1 MRLEGDSFSLGS
13 RQQIAESRHRGIASI
28 RANQDAGKNGIAHDI
43 DLPIVAR
50 RLVNRDDG
58 RFLMNLCPQF
68 ARSSEQTIVKNTSLD
83 CRHSRAG
90 ESCAHGSSVNRDEV
104 DRVDHGVRQI
114 LDFAGKSEPFQNRQ
128 AGRVNAITANFF
140 AGKLF
145 AFDYRNPEPGSGAE
159 CSAARSRRAASDNG
173 NVDYFHARPVSM
185 AGGPRSTLVACDSK
199 RNESS
204 VMSWSIPIIRIA
216 GIQLRIHVTFLL
228 LIGWIALGS
237 SSAVIF
243 VLLLF
248 LCVVLHEFGH
258 ALAAKA
264 YGINTPD
271 ITLLPIGGV
280 ARLERIPE
288 EPKQEL
294 VIAIAGPLVNV
305 IIAAC
310 LYVVIGARGHVAPEI
325 AVQKG
330 DMLAGLFQINVWL
343 LLFNLLP
350 AFPMDG
356 GRVLRALLATRLT
369 YARATQVA
377 ATVGQAFAFAFGIV
391 GLFGIPGLFHAN
403 PFLIFIAFFVYL
415 GASQEAALAQM
426 RDVSRRF
433 PVSSAMV
440 REFRTLPATATLQ
453 EAVDALLA
461 TSQHDF
467 PVLDETGN
475 VAGILTRHD
484 LIAALHKGDTEIHVA
499 DVMRRDIPTVTT
511 GTRFEEAFRI
521 MQECNCPA
529 VPVLDGMK
537 RLVGLLTP
545 ENVSELMM
553 VQSALPRRRPA

>member
-1 MRLEGDSFSLGS
+1 
-13 RQQIAESRHRGIASI
+13 
-28 RANQDAGKNGIAHDI
+28 
-43 DLPIVAR
+43 
-50 RLVNRDDG
+50 
-58 RFLMNLCPQF
+58 
-68 ARSSEQTIVKNTSLD
+68 
-83 CRHSRAG
+83 
-90 ESCAHGSSVNRDEV
+90 
-104 DRVDHGVRQI
+104 
-114 LDFAGKSEPFQNRQ
+114 
-128 AGRVNAITANFF
+128 
-140 AGKLF
+140 
-145 AFDYRNPEPGSGAE
+145 
-159 CSAARSRRAASDNG
+159 
-173 NVDYFHARPVSM
+173 
-185 AGGPRSTLVACDSK
+185 
-199 RNESS
+199 
-204 VMSWSIPIIRIA
+204 MSWSIPVIRIA
-216 GIQLRIHVTFLL
+216 GIQLRIHITFVL
-228 LIGWIALGS
+228 LIAWLALGS
-237 SSAVIF
+237 ASAVIF

-248 LCVVLHEFGH
+248 FCVVLHEFGH
-258 ALAAKA
+258 ALAAKG

-294 VIAIAGPLVNV
+294 VIAAAGPAVTAIIALCLFVVIAARGGIGITTSLHSDDLLVN
-305 IIAAC
+305 IF
-310 LYVVIGARGHVAPEI
+310 
-325 AVQKG
+325 K
-330 DMLAGLFQINVWL
+330 INVYL
-343 LLFNLLP
+343 LLFNLIP

-356 GRVLRALLATRLT
+356 GRVLRALLATRLS

-377 ATVGQAFAFAFGIV
+377 ATVGQGFAFFFGIV
-391 GLFGIPGLFHAN
+391 GLFGVPGLFHAN
-403 PFLIFIAFFVYL
+403 PFLIFIAFFVYI

-467 PVLDETGN
+467 PVVDESGG

-484 LIAALHKGDTEIHVA
+484 LIAALRKDDPNIRVA

-529 VPVLDGMK
+529 VPVLDSMK

-553 VQSALPRRRPA
+553 VQSALPRRAA

>member
-1 MRLEGDSFSLGS
+1 
-13 RQQIAESRHRGIASI
+13 
-28 RANQDAGKNGIAHDI
+28 
-43 DLPIVAR
+43 
-50 RLVNRDDG
+50 
-58 RFLMNLCPQF
+58 
-68 ARSSEQTIVKNTSLD
+68 
-83 CRHSRAG
+83 
-90 ESCAHGSSVNRDEV
+90 
-104 DRVDHGVRQI
+104 
-114 LDFAGKSEPFQNRQ
+114 
-128 AGRVNAITANFF
+128 
-140 AGKLF
+140 
-145 AFDYRNPEPGSGAE
+145 
-159 CSAARSRRAASDNG
+159 
-173 NVDYFHARPVSM
+173 
-185 AGGPRSTLVACDSK
+185 
-199 RNESS
+199 
-204 VMSWSIPIIRIA
+204 MSWSIPIIRVA
-216 GIQLRIHVTFLL
+216 GIQLRIHLTFLL

-237 SSAVIF
+237 ANSVIF

-310 LYVVIGARGHVAPEI
+310 LYAVIGARGHVAPQN
-325 AVQKG
+325 AVQSG
-330 DMLAGLFQINVWL
+330 DMLSGLFQINVWL

-377 ATVGQAFAFAFGIV
+377 ATVGQAFAFLFGIV

-403 PFLIFIAFFVYL
+403 PFLIFIAFFVYI

-440 REFRTLPATATLQ
+440 REFRTLAATATLQ
-453 EAVDALLA
+453 DAVDALLA

-467 PVLDETGN
+467 PVLDETGT

-484 LIAALHKGDTEIHVA
+484 LVAALHKGDPDVRVA

-553 VQSALPRRRPA
+553 VQSALPRRRVA

>member
-1 MRLEGDSFSLGS
+1 
-13 RQQIAESRHRGIASI
+13 
-28 RANQDAGKNGIAHDI
+28 
-43 DLPIVAR
+43 
-50 RLVNRDDG
+50 
-58 RFLMNLCPQF
+58 
-68 ARSSEQTIVKNTSLD
+68 
-83 CRHSRAG
+83 
-90 ESCAHGSSVNRDEV
+90 
-104 DRVDHGVRQI
+104 
-114 LDFAGKSEPFQNRQ
+114 
-128 AGRVNAITANFF
+128 
-140 AGKLF
+140 
-145 AFDYRNPEPGSGAE
+145 
-159 CSAARSRRAASDNG
+159 
-173 NVDYFHARPVSM
+173 
-185 AGGPRSTLVACDSK
+185 
-199 RNESS
+199 
-204 VMSWSIPIIRIA
+204 MSWSIPIIRVA

-237 SSAVIF
+237 GSAVIF

-258 ALAAKA
+258 ALAAKS

-310 LYVVIGARGHVAPEI
+310 LYLVIGARGHVAPQN
-325 AVQKG
+325 AMQSG
-330 DMLAGLFQINVWL
+330 DMLIGLFQINVWL

-377 ATVGQAFAFAFGIV
+377 ATVGQAFAFIFGIV

-403 PFLIFIAFFVYL
+403 PFLIFIAFFVYI

-467 PVLDETGN
+467 PVLDEGGS

-484 LIAALHKGDTEIHVA
+484 LIAALHKGDANIRVA

-511 GTRFEEAFRI
+511 GTHFEEAFRI

>member
-1 MRLEGDSFSLGS
+1 
-13 RQQIAESRHRGIASI
+13 
-28 RANQDAGKNGIAHDI
+28 
-43 DLPIVAR
+43 
-50 RLVNRDDG
+50 
-58 RFLMNLCPQF
+58 
-68 ARSSEQTIVKNTSLD
+68 
-83 CRHSRAG
+83 
-90 ESCAHGSSVNRDEV
+90 
-104 DRVDHGVRQI
+104 
-114 LDFAGKSEPFQNRQ
+114 
-128 AGRVNAITANFF
+128 
-140 AGKLF
+140 
-145 AFDYRNPEPGSGAE
+145 
-159 CSAARSRRAASDNG
+159 
-173 NVDYFHARPVSM
+173 
-185 AGGPRSTLVACDSK
+185 
-199 RNESS
+199 
-204 VMSWSIPIIRIA
+204 MSWSIPILRV
-216 GIQLRIHVTFLL
+216 GGTQLRIHVTFLL
-228 LIGWIALGS
+228 LIGWLAIGS
-237 SSAVIF
+237 ASAAIF

-258 ALAAKA
+258 AIAAKG

-280 ARLERIPE
+280 ARLERMPE

-310 LYVVIGARGHVAPEI
+310 LFVVIGARADVVPATVAG
-325 AVQKG
+325 G
-330 DMLAGLFQINVWL
+330 DLLVSLFKINVWL
-343 LLFNLLP
+343 VLFNLLP

-356 GRVLRALLATRLT
+356 GRVLRAALASRMT

-377 ATVGQAFAFAFGIV
+377 ATVGQAFAFFFGVV
-391 GLFGIPGLFHAN
+391 GLFGVPGLFGAN
-403 PFLIFIAFFVYL
+403 PFLIFIAVFVYI

-440 REFRTLPATATLQ
+440 REFRTLLETATLE

-467 PVLDETGN
+467 PVLDESGN

-484 LIAALHKGDTEIHVA
+484 LIAALRKNDPAIRVG

-553 VQSALPRRRPA
+553 VQSALPRRRAA